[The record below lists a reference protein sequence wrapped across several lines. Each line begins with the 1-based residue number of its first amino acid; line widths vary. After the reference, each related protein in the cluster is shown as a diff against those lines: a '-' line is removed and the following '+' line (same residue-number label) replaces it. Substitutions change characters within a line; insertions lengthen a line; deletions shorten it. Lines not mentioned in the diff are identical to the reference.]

1 MAGPGLR
8 ISIDNE
14 GPIFR
19 NDATGKIT
27 KAVEDTIEENVNF
40 AESTL
45 HTFATMRPRGVFLSP
60 AQAGRRASQ
69 GHYVGNIHGRRTGLF
84 GRVDDNKVEYGP
96 WLEGT
101 SSRNQTTRFKGYHLW
116 RRTQQM
122 IEKRLP
128 GILQKKLGRAIKEL
142 GG

>member
-19 NDATGKIT
+19 NDATGKIR
-27 KAVEDTIEENVNF
+27 KAVEDTVEETVNF

-45 HTFATMRPRGVFLSP
+45 HTMATMRPRGVFLSP
-60 AQAGRRASQ
+60 AQAGRRAST
-69 GHYVGNIHGRRTGLF
+69 GNYRRNIHGRRTGLH
-84 GRVDDNKVEYGP
+84 GRVDDNKVVYGP

-101 SSRNQTTRFKGYHLW
+101 STRNQTTRFKGYALW

-122 IEKRLP
+122 IEKRVP
-128 GILQKKLGRAIKEL
+128 DILKRKVGRAIKEL